1 MSDFEQVGGSTGE
14 DTSDRPPRQFWNREQ
29 DRLFTPH
36 YRMPGMTN
44 EQRVAFDAYAEAMY
58 EPQYITREML
68 YLDFEGATCKRC
80 ADVTYIREY
89 LDGPLVHCTC
99 NPHHLDR
106 RGTETRLDA
115 SGIPPKYR
123 NSTFTQGPGLDFG
136 WVLNMRQYNPGIEDA
151 YKAAQSMARGK
162 NDFRVLVLAG
172 ASGWGKTSLACRV
185 LNARIEARRS
195 GIFIEGYE
203 MMREL
208 REATMES
215 PAAMSDAV
223 KRYQTAKFLI
233 IDDMWAERTKEF
245 VTAEYFA
252 VMNYRLNDPELE
264 TIVTTN
270 MELGRMDDRIADRL
284 MADRDGTAS
293 VHDLSGIPSYRSGVT
308 R

>member
-1 MSDFEQVGGSTGE
+1 
-14 DTSDRPPRQFWNREQ
+14 
-29 DRLFTPH
+29 
-36 YRMPGMTN
+36 
-44 EQRVAFDAYAEAMY
+44 
-58 EPQYITREML
+58 
-68 YLDFEGATCKRC
+68 
-80 ADVTYIREY
+80 
-89 LDGPLVHCTC
+89 
-99 NPHHLDR
+99 
-106 RGTETRLDA
+106 
-115 SGIPPKYR
+115 
-123 NSTFTQGPGLDFG
+123 
-136 WVLNMRQYNPGIEDA
+136 
-151 YKAAQSMARGK
+151 
-162 NDFRVLVLAG
+162 
-172 ASGWGKTSLACRV
+172 
-185 LNARIEARRS
+185 
-195 GIFIEGYE
+195 
-203 MMREL
+203 
-208 REATMES
+208 MES